1 MEKYIYTR
9 TELVLGKENIDKIK
23 NLNICICGVGGV
35 GSYVFESLVRLGVGN
50 ITIIDKDVID
60 VTNINRQLI
69 ALTTNVGESKVDV
82 CKKRA
87 EDINP
92 EIKVTAVNSEIT
104 VDNVENL
111 ITNSYDYVI
120 DAIDTVDA
128 KVAIIQKC
136 KEQNINII
144 SSMGMANRI
153 DPLKIKVSN
162 IDKTTMC
169 PLAKRMRKLLKEKN
183 ITKLKVVYSDEQPI
197 KTDSK
202 ILGSVSYLPSAA
214 GLIITSE
221 IVKDILKTP

>member
-1 MEKYIYTR
+1 MEKDIYTR
-9 TELVLGKENIDKIK
+9 TELVLGKENVDKIK

-35 GSYVFESLVRLGVGN
+35 GSYVFESLVRLGVQH
-50 ITIIDKDVID
+50 ITIIDKDVVD

-69 ALTTNVGESKVDV
+69 ALNSNIGKSKVEE

-92 EIKVTAVNSEIT
+92 EVKITDINSEIT
-104 VDNVENL
+104 VDNVEKYIL
-111 ITNSYDYVI
+111 DSYNYVI
-120 DAIDTVDA
+120 DAIDAVDA

-153 DPLKIKVSN
+153 DPLKIKVAN

-169 PLAKRMRKLLKEKN
+169 PLAKKMRKLLREKG

-202 ILGSVSYLPSAA
+202 ILGSVSYVPSAA

-221 IVKDILKTP
+221 IVKEILKTP

>member
-1 MEKYIYTR
+1 MDNEIYNR
-9 TELVLGKENIDKIK
+9 TELVLGKEKLDKIK
-23 NLNICICGVGGV
+23 KLNICICGVGGV

-50 ITIIDKDVID
+50 ITVIDKDNVD

-69 ALTTNVGESKVDV
+69 ALNSNIGKSKVEE

-92 EIKVTAVNSEIT
+92 EINITEINSEIT
-104 VDNVENL
+104 VDNVDKL
-111 ITNSYDYVI
+111 ILNSYDYVI
-120 DAIDTVDA
+120 DAIDMVDA
-128 KVAIIQKC
+128 KVAVIQKC
-136 KEQNINII
+136 KEEGINII

-153 DPLKIKVSN
+153 DPLRIKVAN
-162 IDKTTMC
+162 IDKTSMC
-169 PLAKRMRKLLKEKN
+169 PLAKKMRKLLKEKG

-202 ILGSVSYLPSAA
+202 MLGSVSYVPSAA

-221 IVKDILKTP
+221 IVKEILKTN